1 MKAVFSEGQSPTKLL
16 DALAAETGA
25 AVVSNLYDDTL
36 GDPPVTSY
44 EEVIRWDTDQLVK
57 ALR

>member
-1 MKAVFSEGQSPTKLL
+1 VAS
-16 DALAAETGA
+16 
-25 AVVSNLYDDTL
+25 LYDDAL

-44 EEVIRWDTDQLVK
+44 EEVIRWDTSQLVG